1 MGYKMFYEDII
12 EDKEINEYIKYSDE
26 CLKNMGFT
34 EHGLAHVKKVVNSVE
49 YILSQLNYDEHT
61 IELGKIAGYVHDI
74 GNCVNRHHHS
84 HSSALMAQR
93 LLHDRNFPLMDIAK
107 ISYAVGNHDEGDGT
121 PADPLSAALI
131 IADKADVRRSRV
143 RKFSVSDFD
152 IHDKV
157 NYAISNANLT
167 VDCESHVIKLSI
179 FLDKDYSSVL
189 DYFEIFLKRMTLCKQ
204 AAKVLGCEFILDI
217 K

>member
-1 MGYKMFYEDII
+1 MRYEEII
-12 EDKEINEYIKYSDE
+12 QDKEINEYIKYSDN

-49 YILSQLNYDEHT
+49 YILSELGYDSYT
-61 IELGKIAGYVHDI
+61 VELGKISGYIHDI

-93 LLHDRNFPLMDIAK
+93 LLHERDFPLEDIAK

-121 PADPLSAALI
+121 PADPISAALI

-143 RKFSVSDFD
+143 RKKVITSFD

-157 NYAISNANLT
+157 NYAISQANLL
-167 VDCESHVIKLSI
+167 VDNEKKTITLSI
-179 FLDKDYSSVL
+179 LLDKEYSSIL
-189 DYFEIFLKRMTLCKQ
+189 DYFEIFLNRMTLCKY
-204 AAKVLGCEFILDI
+204 AAKVLGCEFILEV

>member
-1 MGYKMFYEDII
+1 MRYEEII
-12 EDKEINEYIKYSDE
+12 QDKEINEYIKYSDN

-49 YILSQLNYDEHT
+49 YILSELGYDSYT
-61 IELGKIAGYVHDI
+61 IELGKISGYIHDI

-93 LLHDRNFPLMDIAK
+93 LLHERNFPLEDIAK

-121 PADPLSAALI
+121 PADPISAALI

-143 RKFSVSDFD
+143 RKKVVTSFD

-157 NYAISNANLT
+157 NYAISQANLL
-167 VDCESHVIKLSI
+167 VDSEKKTITLSI
-179 FLDKDYSSVL
+179 LLDKEYSSIL
-189 DYFEIFLKRMTLCKQ
+189 DYFEIFLNRMTLCKY
-204 AAKVLGCEFILDI
+204 AAKVLGCEFILEV

>member
-1 MGYKMFYEDII
+1 MNFNMYYEDII
-12 EDKEINEYIKYSDE
+12 QDKEINEYIKYSDK

-34 EHGLAHVKKVVNSVE
+34 EHGFAHVKKVVNSVE
-49 YILSQLNYDEHT
+49 YILSQLGYDEHS
-61 IELGKIAGYVHDI
+61 IELGKISGYMHDI

-84 HSSALMAQR
+84 HSSALMVQR
-93 LLHDRNFPLMDIAK
+93 LLHERGFPIEDIAK

-143 RKFSVSDFD
+143 RKTTISDFD

-157 NYAISNANLT
+157 NYAISNASLIVNKEKQT
-167 VDCESHVIKLSI
+167 ITLSI
-179 FLDKDYSSVL
+179 FLDKEYSSVL
-189 DYFEIFLKRMTLCKQ
+189 DYFEIFLNRMMLCKK
-204 AAKVLGCEFILDI
+204 ASEVLGCEFVLVVE
-217 K
+217 